1 MVLEC
6 VNFHFWPYR
15 NFQYKY
21 CFARFKKF
29 KNPLSKEQY
38 LKFFKELA
46 KNGTL
51 KLNLV
56 GEEPTLCP
64 YLGN

>member
-1 MVLEC
+1 MVLES

-15 NFQYKY
+15 NFQCKY
-21 CFARFKKF
+21 CFARLKKI
-29 KNPLSKEQY
+29 KNSLSKEQY
-38 LKFFKELA
+38 LKIIKELA

-56 GEEPTLCP
+56 GE
-64 YLGN
+64 